1 MPIKYKKR
9 RLQAISVAPTS
20 FSSSYEVESSL
31 PDNEWVNRLPENER
45 ETFICAARPTQDNLS
60 VSQIPEQSIWVSQ
73 LTLRGLQRLEAFILP
88 EEFGQKK
95 PGEEDQGPWRMLTLF
110 TLPNNRGRGLGKR
123 LCQEGVELLSIVS
136 GLST

>member
-20 FSSSYEVESSL
+20 FSSSHEV
-31 PDNEWVNRLPENER
+31 DNEWVNRLPENER

-88 EEFGQKK
+88 EESGQKK
-95 PGEEDQGPWRMLTLF
+95 PGEEDQGLWRMLTLF
-110 TLPNNRGRGLGKR
+110 KLPNHRGRGLGKR